1 MGDEA
6 VAEFRGKV
14 SPGAMLKAAR
24 ESRDITQ
31 REAADSLNWMPGYV
45 AIMERDDYAALRRP
59 SFARG
64 YVKAFGRL
72 VELEEKTLMSAFE
85 SLENR
90 GEIISDKSNK
100 DTHWAFHR
108 QKTGLGVLVGLSG
121 LSILIAALWWW
132 QGKL

>member
-1 MGDEA
+1 MVDEA
-6 VAEFRGKV
+6 VAELRGKV

-24 ESRDITQ
+24 ESREITQ
-31 REAADSLNWMPGYV
+31 RDAADSLNWMPGYV

-72 VELEEKTLMSAFE
+72 VELDEKTLMTAFE
-85 SLENR
+85 SLDNR
-90 GEIISDKSNK
+90 GEAFSDKSSK

-108 QKTGLGVLVGLSG
+108 QKTGLGVLVGLSS

-132 QGKL
+132 QG